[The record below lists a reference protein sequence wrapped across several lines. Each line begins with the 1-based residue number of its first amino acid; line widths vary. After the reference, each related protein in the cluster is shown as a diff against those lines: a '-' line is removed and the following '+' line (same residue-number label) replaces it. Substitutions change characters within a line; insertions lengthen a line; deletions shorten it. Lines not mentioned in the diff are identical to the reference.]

1 MVLTAIAK
9 VYFTNL
15 TSFFSRKNF
24 HQKSSH
30 FFTTWKFHNLDYFIL
45 SILYFTNLTSL
56 FSQKNFHQK
65 SSHFFTTW
73 KFHNLDYFTL
83 SIYSIIPIWPASFPG
98 KKLPSKI
105 VPFFHYMEIS
115 QSWLLYYWY
124 TLSYQVD
131 QLLFPEK
138 TFHQKSSHFFTT
150 WKFPNLDYFTIGIL
164 YYTNLTSFYSRK
176 NFHQKS
182 SHFFTT
188 WFIIK
193 IDHFWPC

>member
-1 MVLTAIAK
+1 MQVSKDQLRKVRAERGCNGLKTSQFTQLYKLAYLSYFSFQTPTFLLKNRVVLTAIAK

-83 SIYSIIPIWPASFPG
+83 SIYSIIPI
-98 KKLPSKI
+98 
-105 VPFFHYMEIS
+105 
-115 QSWLLYYWY
+115 
-124 TLSYQVD
+124 
-131 QLLFPEK
+131 
-138 TFHQKSSHFFTT
+138 
-150 WKFPNLDYFTIGIL
+150 
-164 YYTNLTSFYSRK
+164 
-176 NFHQKS
+176 
-182 SHFFTT
+182 
-188 WFIIK
+188 
-193 IDHFWPC
+193 